1 MAKRRSMKKYPVSSR
16 LPAVAFQGERGAYS
30 ELAAVRL
37 GRAMPCK
44 TFDAVF
50 KSVAEG
56 RVRFGVLPV
65 ENSLGGSIHQNY
77 DLLLRYK
84 VRIVAET
91 FVDIDH
97 CLMGVEGASVQRATE
112 VLSHPQALAQ
122 CQNFF
127 ASHRHLNAVA
137 AYDTAGSAK
146 MVAASQ
152 NTSQLAIASRGA
164 AERYGLQVLKKHI
177 ADEKENVT
185 RFVVVAKQSSRHPVP
200 AALPAKKKTS
210 VVFTLKNEPGS
221 LFTALAAFTL
231 RKIDLTKIESRP
243 LKRKA
248 FDYIFYLDFAGDEQ
262 EPNVQSALRHLGE
275 QTLMQHVLGSYSE
288 IA

>member
-1 MAKRRSMKKYPVSSR
+1 MKPEKNPASSR
-16 LPAVAFQGERGAYS
+16 LPAVAFQGELGAYS
-30 ELAAVRL
+30 ELAAIRL
-37 GRAMPCK
+37 GRATPCK
-44 TFDAVF
+44 SFDAVF
-50 KSVAEG
+50 ESVVGG
-56 RVRFGVLPV
+56 RSRFGVLPV

-77 DLLLRYK
+77 DLLLRHR

-91 FVDIDH
+91 FVSIDH
-97 CLMGVEGASVQRATE
+97 CLMGVKGASVQRATE

-122 CQNFF
+122 CQKFF
-127 ASHRHLNAVA
+127 AAHAHLNAVA

-152 NTSQLAIASRGA
+152 HISQLAIASRQA
-164 AERYGLQVLKKHI
+164 AARYGLRVLKEHI

-185 RFVVVAKQSSRHPVP
+185 RFVVIAKPSP
-200 AALPAKKKTS
+200 ARLPIPAVLRAKKKTS

-221 LFTALAAFTL
+221 LFNALAAFTL

-248 FDYIFYLDFAGDEQ
+248 FDYIFYLDFTGDEQ
-262 EPNVQSALRHLGE
+262 ELNVQHALRHLSE
-275 QTLMQHVLGSYSE
+275 QTVMQHVLGSYGE